1 MLKANQ
7 LTLTNIRN
15 ELNKISEEMLIL
27 IKKYNLM
34 ANSQLE
40 VVEMARQNIT
50 EQKDYIR
57 FLELSLEGRIYGEA
71 ATALEKATVSDNES
85 QKPH

>member
-1 MLKANQ
+1 MLKASQ
-7 LTLTNIRN
+7 LTITNIRK
-15 ELNKISEEMLIL
+15 ELDVISAEMLTL

-40 VVEMARQNIT
+40 VIEMARTNIT
-50 EQKDYIR
+50 DQNDYIR

-71 ATALEKATVSDNES
+71 AAALEKATVTEDQNN
-85 QKPH
+85 KPH

>member
-1 MLKANQ
+1 MLRSDQ
-7 LTLTNIRN
+7 LTISNIRK
-15 ELNKISEEMLIL
+15 ELEKISQEMILLIR
-27 IKKYNLM
+27 KYDLD
-34 ANSQLE
+34 ATSGLDII
-40 VVEMARQNIT
+40 EMARVKIS

-71 ATALEKATVSDNES
+71 ASALEKATMQAES